1 MSEQSQGQI
10 HLPDYERPRIGI
22 TIGDLNGIGPEI
34 ILKTFADGRILRMGT
49 PIIYG
54 SAKVLRRW
62 RKFMDMEDLP
72 IHPIQEPEQAIAKKL
87 NLITCWEEDTEVVPG
102 KPSAESGQMAYKA
115 LVRATAD
122 AKAGKIHAIVTGPI
136 HKANMPAEFAAKGH
150 TDFLEKAFGVPATL
164 MVMASEVLK
173 VAVVSHHI
181 PLKDVAAA
189 LSIPTVSGLAD
200 LFIKSLKKDFGIQK
214 PKLAILGLNPHAGES
229 GTMGTEEKD
238 IIIPALIPLKEKY
251 TTVLGPFP
259 ADAFFAQHLYR
270 KFDGVLAMYHD
281 QGLIPFKALVG
292 ADGVNFTAGLPIV
305 RTSPAH
311 GTAFDIA
318 GQNVANPDSFR
329 SAYFMAADAWQ
340 KRQGR

>member
-1 MSEQSQGQI
+1 MSDQSQVPI
-10 HLPDYERPRIGI
+10 HLADFERPRIGI

-34 ILKTFADGRILRMGT
+34 ILKTFTDGRILRMGT
-49 PIIYG
+49 PIIYA

-72 IHPIQEPEQAIAKKL
+72 INPIQEPELALAKKL
-87 NLITCWEEDTEVVPG
+87 NLITCWEEDIEVVPG
-102 KPSAESGQMAYKA
+102 LPSEQSGALAYKSLA
-115 LVRATAD
+115 RATED
-122 AKAGKIHAIVTGPI
+122 AKAGKLHALVTAPI

-150 TDFLEKAFGVPATL
+150 TDYLEKAFGVPASL
-164 MVMASEVLK
+164 MVMASDMLK

-181 PLKDVAAA
+181 PLKDVAGA
-189 LSIPTVSGLAD
+189 LSIPTVTGLAD
-200 LFIKSLKKDFGIQK
+200 IFIKCLKSDFGIQK

-229 GTMGTEEKD
+229 GTMGSEEKD

-292 ADGVNFTAGLPIV
+292 SEGVNFTAGLPVV

-329 SAYFMAADAWQ
+329 QAYFMAADVWQ